1 MLPIQDRGPWQNQ
14 LEHSQ
19 AQIEHLSIEIAATV
33 PQLAGYIDQL
43 EHQRLSKQ
51 GFSLRVAKNSPK
63 VQPAKA
69 PRPPRIQTSESV
81 QYNTHFGDEPSP
93 FRRGVA
99 PAKKPSQMS
108 VWYSE
113 CNDGELSVDAP
124 TQVSRPM
131 AGPQPASVYHML
143 FQLYTLRSITTLSA
157 PFREWIQGRIKWME
171 NITNYDDLARLQEM
185 VAERPGDGFP
195 IGEGG

>member
-1 MLPIQDRGPWQNQ
+1 MADPTK
-14 LEHSQ
+14 
-19 AQIEHLSIEIAATV
+19 AQIDHLSIEIAATV

-51 GFSLRVAKNSPK
+51 NPPLHVAKKNLE
-63 VQPAKA
+63 VQPAKP
-69 PRPPRIQTSESV
+69 PRPSRVRNSGSI
-81 QYNTHFGDEPSP
+81 QYNTYFGDEPSP

-99 PAKKPSQMS
+99 RAKKPSQMS

-143 FQLYTLRSITTLSA
+143 FQLYALRSITTLSK
-157 PFREWIQGRIKWME
+157 PFRDWIQGRIKWME
-171 NITNYDDLARLQEM
+171 NITDYDDLARLQEM
-185 VAERPGDGFP
+185 VVERPGDGFP